1 MHARIA
7 AMREPQAGAVL
18 VRYPVHPFR
27 EAWVLPEGPVP
38 ESTTHDAASRE
49 LWLTLDAWVKTTGR
63 NALVV
68 RNLAVRWM
76 EDAPTVGIDPDTALI
91 EPAPPQQ
98 ALSSYRLWEANGV
111 APRFCVEIVSKS
123 HPHKDYAAIQDRY
136 AAMGARELVVF
147 DPLMCGPA
155 SLGGP
160 VALQIWRR
168 DAMGVLERVHF
179 GSGPAYSI
187 ELGAWL
193 HADGKFLRIADDEAG
208 RHPWLTSEERERAEK
223 ERERAEKERAL
234 AELESARAE
243 KRAVEE
249 RLAAIERRFVERDLK

>member
-7 AMREPQAGAVL
+7 TMSEPQAGAVL
-18 VRYPVHPFR
+18 VRYPVRPIR

-49 LWLTLDAWVKTTGR
+49 LWLTLDAWVKRKGR

-76 EDAPTVGIDPDTALI
+76 EDAPKVGIDPDAALI
-91 EPAPPQQ
+91 EPAPPEE

-111 APRFCVEIVSKS
+111 APRFCVEIVSES
-123 HPHKDYAAIQDRY
+123 HPYKDYAAIQDRY
-136 AAMGARELVVF
+136 AAMGTRELVVF

-155 SLGGP
+155 ALGGP
-160 VALQIWRR
+160 VALQVWRR
-168 DAMGVLERVHF
+168 DAAGVLERVHF
-179 GSGPAYSI
+179 GRSPAYSI

-193 HADGKFLRIADDEAG
+193 HADGRFLRIADDEAG
-208 RHPWLTSEERERAEK
+208 RNRWLTGEEQALADK
-223 ERERAEKERAL
+223 EQAL
-234 AELESARAE
+234 ADKDRLSAELERAYSE
-243 KRAVEE
+243 KRAAEE
-249 RLAAIERRFVERDLK
+249 RLAALERKLEPK